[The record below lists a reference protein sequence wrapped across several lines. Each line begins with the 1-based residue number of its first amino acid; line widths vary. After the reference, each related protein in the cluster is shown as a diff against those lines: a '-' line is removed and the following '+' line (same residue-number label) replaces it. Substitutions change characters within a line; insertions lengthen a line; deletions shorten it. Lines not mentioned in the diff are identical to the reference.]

1 MKKKVVTKDEL
12 DRWIREAK
20 MNAEFPQHRAHGA
33 YGNPRI
39 DKNSEI
45 ICKECGTEF
54 GCDINAGKDTCWCFD
69 YPNVLKSK
77 SQNCLCKDCLS
88 KKIREKKMVI
98 KKEFLDLG
106 RQPIANKF
114 LKEDEFE
121 DEFFYNLKVVF
132 DDDTKLVSLK
142 DFVKPELMFND
153 DYVYHTSLS
162 VPMIKHFKETAEML
176 MKEFNPLTV
185 MEIGSNDG
193 VFLKNWANDYTI
205 GVEPCGN
212 FAKVTEDM
220 GYQTYSEF
228 WTTELSEKI
237 KNDGHVDFDLIYAAN
252 CICHIQDLDE
262 CFSAVANLL
271 SDKGVFVFEDPSLLR
286 MLERGSYDQIYD
298 EHAHI
303 FSVTALDNILRKN
316 GLILFR
322 VDNLSVHGGSNRIYV
337 RHANIPTDL
346 IPGEFVR
353 NNLQKEKEFGI
364 DKFQT
369 YEIFAERVEKS
380 KEDLCK
386 LLSEL
391 KESNKKVLSIGATS
405 KSTTVFN
412 YCGID
417 ESLIECITDTTPDKQ
432 GMYSP
437 GSHIPVVDR
446 ESVNLNDYDY
456 VFLGA
461 WNFKEVITDKEK
473 DFIENGGKFITH
485 VPEVTV
491 FS

>member
-1 MKKKVVTKDEL
+1 MIWKVVCV
-12 DRWIREAK
+12 
-20 MNAEFPQHRAHGA
+20 MSN
-33 YGNPRI
+33 
-39 DKNSEI
+39 
-45 ICKECGTEF
+45 
-54 GCDINAGKDTCWCFD
+54 
-69 YPNVLKSK
+69 
-77 SQNCLCKDCLS
+77 
-88 KKIREKKMVI
+88 
-98 KKEFLDLG
+98 KKEFLNLG
-106 RQPIANKF
+106 KQPIANKF
-114 LKEDEFE
+114 LRKNEFE

-142 DFVKPELMFND
+142 DFVKPELMFNE

-162 VPMIKHFKETAEML
+162 VPMVEHFKNTAEML

-193 VFLKNWANDYTI
+193 AFLKNWPNDYSI
-205 GVEPCGN
+205 GVEPCDN

-252 CICHIQDLDE
+252 CICHIQNLDE
-262 CFSAVANLL
+262 CFAAVKNIL
-271 SDKGVFVFEDPSLLR
+271 SKNGVFVFEDPSLLR

-303 FSVTALDNILRKN
+303 FSVTALDNILMNN
-316 GLILFR
+316 GLKIFR
-322 VDNLSVHGGSNRIYV
+322 VDNLLVHGGSNRIYV
-337 RHANIPTDL
+337 SHLPSHTFLRNRPVELT
-346 IPGEFVR
+346 VR
-353 NNLQKEKEFGI
+353 ENLNKEKDFGI
-364 DKFQT
+364 NNFQT
-369 YEIFAERVEKS
+369 YEMFSERVNKS
-380 KEDLCK
+380 KNDLVE
-386 LLSEL
+386 LLREL
-391 KESNKKVLSIGATS
+391 RFIRDKRIICIGATS

-412 YCGID
+412 YCDID

-432 GMYSP
+432 GLLAP

-456 VFLGA
+456 AFLGA
-461 WNFKEVITDKEK
+461 WNFKDVIANKERE
-473 DFIENGGKFITH
+473 FVENGGKFITH
-485 VPEVTV
+485 VPEVMV